1 MNESGTSRDISQEMR
16 AASVQSDWPTA
27 LKLSRAVMAKRDGAY
42 EAEILSEISAK
53 EVEYESAV
61 SSCLTAF
68 TQGHFTECAESC
80 TQLAASWPDRD
91 QILDSRFCGR
101 IHDLQNQ
108 NQERRASLE
117 ALTSEIQALRKR
129 RWWKCA
135 ELCRRA
141 LVLQPGNTNL
151 VSTLS
156 DCASST
162 RKLMGFVGVTTVILV
177 LSAVL
182 YSHYGGRD
190 ESIPTESE
198 STGAVTALPSAA
210 SKSPSLQPHGSLS
223 FDIVWP
229 DVVPVKYRKA
239 RKLVIAL
246 GDDSCTGLSFPFVT
260 NLVAGKYDL
269 LAELPGYKVNNPST
283 VVVDLA
289 HTSQVALAVS
299 PKPCSV
305 AFRANVEGVVTI
317 TENGGIIGT
326 TEDRVSLAPF
336 VPHVLTFHASGR
348 LKTSKKLTIRNSGVR
363 YKKPISISLAPAPLA
378 PPEP

>member
-1 MNESGTSRDISQEMR
+1 MNQPSKNKNGSKAMR
-16 AASVQSDWPTA
+16 VAAASSDWSTA
-27 LKLSRAVMAKRDGAY
+27 LKLSRISMAKSDDAY

-61 SSCLTAF
+61 SLCLTAF
-68 TQGHFTECAESC
+68 TQGHFAECAESC
-80 TQLAASWPDRD
+80 TRLAASWPDRD

-108 NQERRASLE
+108 NQERRASFE
-117 ALTSEIQALRKR
+117 ALTSEIQSLRKR

-162 RKLMGFVGVTTVILV
+162 RKLMAFVGVTTVVLI

-190 ESIPTESE
+190 QSTPTEAD
-198 STGAVTALPSAA
+198 STGAVAAA

-223 FDIVWP
+223 FNIVWP
-229 DVVPVKYRKA
+229 DVVPAKYRKA
-239 RKLVIAL
+239 GKLVIAL
-246 GDDSCTGLSFPFVT
+246 GGDSCTGLSFPFVT

-283 VVVDLA
+283 VVVELA

-317 TENGGIIGT
+317 TENGEIIGT

-336 VPHVLTFHASGR
+336 VPHVLTFQASGR

-363 YKKPISISLAPAPLA
+363 YKKPIQVTLAPAP
-378 PPEP
+378 